1 MAIQALNLGADY
13 YLEKGEDLES
23 LFTEIGHYIRNVVRS
38 RKTERALFE
47 SEQRYRTLV
56 KSMSDQIYVLDEQNR
71 FIQFNSP
78 DRNPHLHHP
87 KEILGKPADDV
98 FPSSFMEPF
107 HTFSSEVRA
116 TGERKSFDFRL
127 SLEEIDKWLT
137 VDLDLH
143 EDQNSI
149 IVILRDITERKK
161 AENEVKL
168 AEREWRNT
176 FDSLPDLVSVL
187 DNNFRIIKANK
198 SMADAL
204 GCSREDLI
212 GRACYEVMHRS
223 DSPFPGCPH
232 LITMETGEKATAE
245 ILDPNLGDPY
255 LVTTSPIFEEDG
267 NPAGVV
273 HICHNISDRV
283 KAESAIRESES
294 RFRAIFER
302 AGIGMALVS
311 MKGQVL
317 EANDALCEFLGY
329 DNEELLT
336 LKTDEFTHPKDT
348 EHDDIALQNM
358 LDTGETQY
366 QIQKRYVRKDGE
378 TVWGKLTVSLIKDA
392 DGTPQATIGMVEDV
406 TAQIQAE
413 TLLMAERDRAQSYL
427 DIAEVILVALD
438 TDGNVTLIN
447 RKGCEVLEYSKNEA
461 LGQNWFE
468 VFVPQKIQKETMNFF
483 LELIDGQLAGTRI
496 AESLVRTKSGK
507 ERIISWVNSVLQNEE
522 GEIVGTLSSG
532 QDISEQ
538 RYAERAFEE
547 SERKYQTL
555 VENAAEGIIILEPET
570 MTLQFCNSKIT
581 EIFGYNS
588 EELAEKGTKGVFELL
603 DESQREP
610 LMNHLID
617 LTNETS
623 IGSQFEIQGYNKN
636 GKKISLILGSSLIDL
651 EKGSAILIT
660 ILDITKRKL
669 AEDKLEK
676 EKVRAETYLD
686 MAGTLI
692 IATDSD
698 LNLTLINKEGCRILG
713 RPQEEL
719 IGKNWINDFIPEWKK
734 DEIRDYMLG
743 VISGDR
749 ETTPGVPGPV
759 LDANG
764 NIRWIQWSDV
774 VLTKTEGIP
783 SSILS
788 AGLDITK
795 KKQAEEE
802 LRASESRFRLI
813 FDHAPIGMSHAGM
826 DGSLFR
832 VNNALADMLGYTH
845 DELTRLNVESI
856 THPDD
861 WKEECRLNQEL
872 LEGTRDVYTIE
883 KRYYDNQGQIVWGRL
898 NVSIKRND
906 TGTPEFVIGMVED
919 ISENVKLRDELRSSG
934 EFLNSIF
941 EASPIAIDAYD
952 SEGVF
957 IRANNACL
965 DLFGIASEQ
974 VLNGHNIFSDPN
986 LSENDKQKM
995 QAGETLRF
1003 EGSFNFDMFK
1013 QQTTIDTSKS
1023 GEEHHES
1030 VIAPLGIDDSGNPRG
1045 FIIQTLDISERVK
1058 AERKLQES
1066 EARFRAMFEH
1076 AAVGVARVDVSGEI
1090 LEANK
1095 TLEDM
1100 LGYSSGELKGINAFD
1115 ITTQEHREIE
1125 SRFSRELIEG
1135 KRDSYNMIKC
1145 YMCKN
1150 GRKIWG
1156 RLTVSLVRNYSDNP
1170 EFTIGILEDFTKQK
1184 LAEEALRYSEAKFR
1198 RVFEKAGIGITLVG
1212 IDDYI
1217 IDANSA
1223 YQEMLGYNIEELRQM
1238 KIADFTHPED
1248 ALVDASLFKEILD
1261 KKRNTYQM
1269 IKRYITK
1276 DGKTIWVNLTVTV
1289 VRDDDG
1295 EISYIIGMAENISD
1309 RKSAEEDLKAS
1320 ETKFRQVI
1328 DSSPMGILVYQQDS
1342 EENLILVETNLAAD
1356 RLLGV
1361 NHNSLIGK
1369 TIQET
1374 FPSLENKENHS
1385 ELWDIAKNG
1394 SLWKGERVS
1403 YEKGQISQALDIYAF
1418 QSSPGQVVITFL
1430 DSKDRR
1436 ITEQT
1441 LKFSEENL
1449 RTLFDTV
1456 EDMLFIVGLDSR
1468 IITTNKSA
1476 RERLGY
1482 TEEELQGLPAV
1493 QLHPVERRD
1502 EAAVILQEMID
1513 GQTTFCPVPL
1523 MRRDGTNLP
1532 VETQIT
1538 LGKWQGSNVLFG
1550 ISRDVS
1556 QRMIVEKALEKQV
1569 EFLNEVIESLDH
1581 PFYVIDV
1588 NDYTIQMANRVAR
1601 NGVEQIEGTCY
1612 SITHL
1617 NSEPCSGKDHPCP
1630 LFEVSRTKS
1639 RVLTEHI
1646 HYDAKGN
1653 PRDVEVHA
1661 HPVLNEN
1668 GEVIQM
1674 IEYSI
1679 DITERKNA
1687 LRALEASEQRFR
1699 DLFEKAPLGYQTLDV
1714 DGKIINV
1721 NQAWLDTMGYTKGDI
1736 VGQYLVDFMTSESK
1750 ELFIEIFPNF
1760 KSNGFMRNIEFEMIK
1775 SNGTIL
1781 VARFNG
1787 RVAYDENGK
1796 FKQTHCIFQDITD
1809 WKIADGLLR
1818 RQKEELSEL
1827 AHMMSHDLGNKMKNI
1842 RSLAKIMLKNPN
1854 GEVLQRIDNIA
1865 QQSAVLLQASAELA
1879 DAGMVIEKKEKVD
1892 LNAIVREIAQTTLPD
1907 SVSFQVDDLPSVMG
1921 SPERL
1926 SQIFQNLLVN
1936 ALEHGKPTKIEVR
1949 RVELSTGTSIVIRN
1963 DGATIPAN
1971 IRSSIF
1977 RRGFTTKE
1985 RGTGLG
1991 LSIVKKLVEAHG
2003 WSISLEK
2010 GKTTGFVITL
2020 DSVAT

>member
-71 FIQFNSP
+71 FIQFHSP
-78 DRNPHLHHP
+78 DRNPHLPHP
-87 KEILGKPADDV
+87 KEILGKPADVV

-116 TGERKSFDFRL
+116 TGERESFDFKL
-127 SLEEIDKWLT
+127 SLEAIDKWLT

-143 EDQNSI
+143 EDQRSI
-149 IVILRDITERKK
+149 IVIIRDITERQK

-187 DNNFRIIKANK
+187 DNDFRIIKANK

-212 GRACYEVMHRS
+212 GRACYEVMHKS

-232 LITMETGEKATAE
+232 IITMETGEKATVE
-245 ILDPNLGDPY
+245 ILDPNLGEPY

-273 HICHNISDRV
+273 HICHNISERV

-294 RFRAIFER
+294 QFRAIFER
-302 AGIGMALVS
+302 AGIGMALVT
-311 MKGQVL
+311 MDGQVL
-317 EANDALCEFLGY
+317 EANEALSEFLGY

-336 LKTDEFTHPKDT
+336 MKTNDFTHQMDI
-348 EHDDIALQNM
+348 EHDDMALQNM
-358 LDTGETQY
+358 LDAKETQY
-366 QIQKRYVRKDGE
+366 RIQKRYVRKDDE

-392 DGTPQATIGMVEDV
+392 EGFPQATIGMVEDV

-413 TLLMAERDRAQSYL
+413 ILLRAERDRAQSYL

-438 TDGNVTLIN
+438 IDGNITLIN
-447 RKGCEVLEYSKNEA
+447 RKGCEVLECSKDEA

-468 VFVPQKIQKETMNFF
+468 VFVPQKIQKDTVEFF
-483 LELIDGQLAGTRI
+483 SELIAGQLNETRI
-496 AESLVRTKSGK
+496 AESLVQTKSGE

-555 VENAAEGIIILEPET
+555 VENAEEGIIILEPET
-570 MTLQFCNSKIT
+570 MTVQFCNSKIT
-581 EIFGYNS
+581 RIFGYNV
-588 EELAEKGTKGVFELL
+588 EELTEKGSNGVFELL

-610 LMNHLID
+610 LMNHLIN
-617 LTNETS
+617 LTNKRS
-623 IGSQFEIQGYNKN
+623 IASQFEIQGYHKS
-636 GKKISLILGSSLIDL
+636 GKRIWLILGSSLIDL
-651 EKGSAILIT
+651 EKGPAILIT

-669 AEDKLEK
+669 AEDKLEE

-698 LNLTLINKEGCRILG
+698 LNITLINKEGCRILG
-713 RPQEEL
+713 RPQEEI
-719 IGKNWINDFIPEWKK
+719 IGKNWIDDFIPEWKK
-734 DEIRDYMLG
+734 NEIRNYMLG

-759 LDANG
+759 LDVNG
-764 NIRWIQWSDV
+764 NIHWIQWHDV
-774 VLTKTEGIP
+774 VLTKIEGTS

-832 VNNALADMLGYTH
+832 VNNALVDMLGYTH

-861 WKEECRLNQEL
+861 WKEEFRLNQEL
-872 LEGTRDVYTIE
+872 FEGTRDIYTIE
-883 KRYYDNQGQIVWGRL
+883 KRYYDKKGQIVWGRL

-906 TGTPEFVIGMVED
+906 AGEPEFIIGMVED
-919 ISENVKLRDELRSSG
+919 IREKIKLRDDLQSSE
-934 EFLNSIF
+934 EFLNSII
-941 EASPIAIDAYD
+941 EASPIAINAYD

-957 IRANNACL
+957 IRANKACL
-965 DLFGIASEQ
+965 DLFGIASEHA
-974 VLNGHNIFSDPN
+974 LEGHNIFSDPN

-995 QAGETLRF
+995 LAGETLRS
-1003 EGSFNFDMFK
+1003 EGIFNFDLFK
-1013 QQTTIDTSKS
+1013 ERTAIETIKS
-1023 GEEHHES
+1023 GEEYIES
-1030 VIAPLGIDDSGNPRG
+1030 VIAPLGIDSSGNPRG
-1045 FIIQTLDISERVK
+1045 FIIQTLDISERML
-1058 AERKLQES
+1058 AERRLQES

-1090 LEANK
+1090 LEANNA
-1095 TLEDM
+1095 LEDM
-1100 LGYSSGELKGINAFD
+1100 LGYSSGKLRGISAFD

-1125 SRFSRELIEG
+1125 SRLSRELIEG

-1145 YMCKN
+1145 YIRKD
-1150 GRKIWG
+1150 GREIWG
-1156 RLTVSLVRNYSDNP
+1156 RLTVSLVRNYSGDP

-1184 LAEEALRYSEAKFR
+1184 LAEEALKNSEAKFR
-1198 RVFEKAGIGITLVG
+1198 SIFEKAGIGMTLVG
-1212 IDDYI
+1212 TDDYI
-1217 IDANSA
+1217 IEANSA
-1223 YQEMLGYNIEELRQM
+1223 YQEMLGYSIEELRQL
-1238 KIADFTHPED
+1238 KIADFTHPDD
-1248 ALVDASLFKEILD
+1248 ALVDASLFKEVLE

-1276 DGKTIWVNLTVTV
+1276 NGKTIWVNLTVTV
-1289 VRDDDG
+1289 VRDNDG
-1295 EISYIIGMAENISD
+1295 EISFIIGMAENISD
-1309 RKSAEEDLKAS
+1309 RISAEEDLKAS

-1328 DSSPMGILVYQQDS
+1328 DSASMGIHIYELDS
-1342 EENLILVETNLAAD
+1342 ENNFILVEKNLAAD
-1356 RLLGV
+1356 NILGV
-1361 NHNSLIGK
+1361 NHNDLIGR

-1374 FPSLENKENHS
+1374 FPSLEDREIPS

-1403 YEKGQISQALDIYAF
+1403 FEKGQISQALDIFAF

-1436 ITEQT
+1436 IAEQT
-1441 LKFSEENL
+1441 LILSEENL

-1456 EDMLFIVGLDSR
+1456 EDMLFIVGLDTR

-1482 TEEELQGLPAV
+1482 SEEELQGLPAV

-1502 EAAVILQEMID
+1502 EAAAILQEMIA
-1513 GQTTFCPVPL
+1513 GKTTFCPVPL
-1523 MRRDGTNLP
+1523 MRRDETELP
-1532 VETQIT
+1532 AETQIS
-1538 LGKWQGSNVLFG
+1538 LGKWQGSTVLFG

-1556 QRMIVEKALEKQV
+1556 QRLMVEKALEKQV

-1581 PFYVIDV
+1581 PFYVVDV
-1588 NDYTIQMANRVAR
+1588 NDYTIQMANRAAR
-1601 NGVEQIEGTCY
+1601 NGIEQIEGTCY

-1630 LFEVSRTKS
+1630 LSEVARTKS
-1639 RVLTEHI
+1639 RVVTEHI
-1646 HYDAKGN
+1646 HFDAKGN

-1661 HPVLNEN
+1661 YPVFDDKD
-1668 GEVIQM
+1668 EVIQM

-1714 DGKIINV
+1714 DGEIVNV
-1721 NQAWLDTMGYTKGDI
+1721 NQAWLDIMGYTKGDI

-1750 ELFIEIFPNF
+1750 ELFIDIFPNF
-1760 KSNGFMRNIEFEMIK
+1760 KSDGFVRNIEFEMIK

-1787 RVAYDENGK
+1787 RVAYDENGN

-1809 WKIADGLLR
+1809 WKIADNLLR

-1842 RSLAKIMLKNPN
+1842 RSLAKIMLKNPD
-1854 GEVLQRIDNIA
+1854 GETLQRIDNIA

-1892 LNAIVREIAQTTLPD
+1892 LNTIVREIAETTLPD
-1907 SVSFQVDDLPSVMG
+1907 SISFQVDDLPNVMG
-1921 SPERL
+1921 SPERI

-1936 ALEHGKPTKIEVR
+1936 AIEHGKPTKIEVR
-1949 RVELSTGTSIVIRN
+1949 RIELSTGTSIVIRN
-1963 DGATIPAN
+1963 DGAIIPAN

-2010 GKTTGFVITL
+2010 GKSTGFVITL
-2020 DSVAT
+2020 DSVAA